1 MFPAFPHPAPLCS
14 ATLSR
19 KRERGSRTPTISIDR
34 RGDLG
39 YIGAALC
46 SIAAMP
52 I

>member
-1 MFPAFPHPAPLCS
+1 MRDGVS
-14 ATLSR
+14 
-19 KRERGSRTPTISIDR
+19 ISIDR